1 MYVCVCVS
9 RARMQGEA
17 LMWTLADGLGDKFTE
32 EVRVVLPCVAVCCH
46 VLLCG
51 HLRQMYCFCLKRAAR
66 YDLIESLVTSLI

>member
-32 EVRVVLPCVAVCCH
+32 EVRVVLQCVAVCCR
-46 VLLCG
+46 VLPCVAVWAFKTNVPHLSQTCG
-51 HLRQMYCFCLKRAAR
+51 TLPSY
-66 YDLIESLVTSLI
+66 